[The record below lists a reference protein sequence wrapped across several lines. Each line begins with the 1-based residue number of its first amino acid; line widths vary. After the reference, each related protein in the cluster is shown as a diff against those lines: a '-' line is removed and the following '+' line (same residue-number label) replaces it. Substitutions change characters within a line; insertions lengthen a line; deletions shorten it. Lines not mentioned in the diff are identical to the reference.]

1 MKWQLLRLQR
11 IFILVSVI
19 FLLPF
24 AVYATMWMSSKS
36 TTCDNTKDNQQKSS
50 SYTLPYYLRSSS
62 TSSSGSLVFV
72 GVLIAVGGQFL
83 IASGAVLQK
92 YTHEQIRKRI
102 QQERRVADNG
112 VEAVV
117 TDSTGLSGHIGNQNK
132 ENKEQWDKD
141 NSTPD
146 ETKAENKQADTNH
159 TTHSS
164 LEMDSLPSL
173 TNVKLSRQTIMND
186 RQQEQTYRA
195 HSFDDWDRVKR
206 RDEMLE
212 TGNAVDSTEY
222 QELSLDIA
230 ALSRLNSLNIER
242 LFDNNLDSNDTEEGN
257 HATQWSPEEEE
268 DNNKEAAD
276 ITSRFRK
283 VRKRLLNKS
292 SSISRPRNISVTSE
306 PVRKKTLFHISPP
319 QSPHLNW
326 EDVATR
332 HGLHIPNSES
342 FRQLERTIEEQ
353 HRQDTG
359 AIERTHYLK
368 RKRWWAGLLLIGA
381 GEACNLIAFGFA
393 PGSTIAPLGVLVV
406 PINALL
412 AWKFLK
418 EKVTWVTI
426 FGILLSIAGA
436 ALVGVFGPSGPD
448 STGALNQSQIL
459 HLLDNVAFIVFISI
473 TVGVICAI
481 FVINIMTGIG
491 VRYLLV
497 YALMSG
503 MSAAVSV
510 TSAKAVVQ
518 LIRYSVTGKG
528 DQLAKPLIYVMTFV
542 LLVTIVFMVYYMNR
556 GMQTF
561 RVTLF
566 LAVYYG
572 FFMTF
577 SVVSSILM
585 YQEYHYIT
593 AYNTPFF
600 IGIGLIFIGISV
612 ISFSSRPQ
620 EAEEE
625 EAEFVDALRRYWA
638 SHSSRASVSSRRQ
651 ENVRNWSEEE
661 NNSEGQAHGVES

>member
-1 MKWQLLRLQR
+1 MN
-11 IFILVSVI
+11 SN
-19 FLLPF
+19 
-24 AVYATMWMSSKS
+24 S
-36 TTCDNTKDNQQKSS
+36 TSRDNTNENKQKSIS
-50 SYTLPYYLRSSS
+50 NSISYYSRSSS
-62 TSSSGSLVFV
+62 NSSSGSLVFV

-102 QQERRVADNG
+102 QQERRMSDNG
-112 VEAVV
+112 VETAVHN
-117 TDSTGLSGHIGNQNK
+117 STGLSVQVGNQNMELK
-132 ENKEQWDKD
+132 EPLDKN
-141 NSTPD
+141 NSTLEKTTVED
-146 ETKAENKQADTNH
+146 MQENIYH
-159 TTHSS
+159 TAHSS
-164 LEMDSLPSL
+164 LDLDSSPPL
-173 TNVKLSRQTIMND
+173 TNVKLVKNTRSDHIK
-186 RQQEQTYRA
+186 EQTCRA
-195 HSFDDWDRVKR
+195 HSFDDWDKMKR
-206 RDEMLE
+206 REQLLD
-212 TGNAVDSTEY
+212 TGDTADSTEY

-230 ALSRLNSLNIER
+230 ALSRLNGFTADR
-242 LFDNNLDSNDTEEGN
+242 LFDGYVDSNDLEEGN
-257 HATQWSPEEEE
+257 HVSEYRPEEKQ
-268 DNNKEAAD
+268 NQKEAVD
-276 ITSRFRK
+276 IISRFRK
-283 VRKRLLNKS
+283 VRKRLIEKS
-292 SSISRPRNISVTSE
+292 SSINRPRNISITSE
-306 PVRKKTLFHISPP
+306 PVRKKTLFNISPP
-319 QSPHLNW
+319 QSPHVNW

-342 FRQLERTIEEQ
+342 FRQVERIIEEQ

-368 RKRWWAGLLLIGA
+368 MKKWWTGLLLIGG

-481 FVINIMTGIG
+481 FVINMITGIG

-510 TSAKAVVQ
+510 TSAKGVVQ
-518 LIRYSVTGKG
+518 LIRYSVTGHG
-528 DQLAKPLIYVMTFV
+528 DQLAKPLIYVMAFV

-585 YQEYHYIT
+585 DRTYLYRKRLNLWKQ
-593 AYNTPFF
+593 
-600 IGIGLIFIGISV
+600 
-612 ISFSSRPQ
+612 
-620 EAEEE
+620 
-625 EAEFVDALRRYWA
+625 
-638 SHSSRASVSSRRQ
+638 Q
-651 ENVRNWSEEE
+651 EN
-661 NNSEGQAHGVES
+661 

>member
-1 MKWQLLRLQR
+1 MRWPFVYLRK
-11 IFILVSVI
+11 I
-19 FLLPF
+19 FLLVF
-24 AVYATMWMSSKS
+24 VITALLLHLYVAL
-36 TTCDNTKDNQQKSS
+36 CDKVNNNNNSVGLEQRKSS
-50 SYTLPYYLRSSS
+50 VLRGHYLRSSS

-72 GVLIAVGGQFL
+72 GVLVAVGGQFL

-92 YTHEQIRKRI
+92 YTHEKIRKRV
-102 QQERRVADNG
+102 QEARRLNNRDL
-112 VEAVV
+112 EATYV
-117 TDSTGLSGHIGNQNK
+117 DSAGLSVEVGNQNTEPKRPLK
-132 ENKEQWDKD
+132 EDSPPVETSNGDKQDEEQHKWQLDQNFKLFETRANGFGQHR
-141 NSTPD
+141 NSVQQRRR
-146 ETKAENKQADTNH
+146 N
-159 TTHSS
+159 
-164 LEMDSLPSL
+164 
-173 TNVKLSRQTIMND
+173 SR
-186 RQQEQTYRA
+186 A
-195 HSFDDWDRVKR
+195 ASFDDWDKAKR
-206 RDEMLE
+206 REEMLHT
-212 TGNAVDSTEY
+212 TGEDWNPADSSEMSVDV
-222 QELSLDIA
+222 A
-230 ALSRLNSLNIER
+230 ALSRLRGLAS
-242 LFDNNLDSNDTEEGN
+242 DDLDRYSESGNYVSTQEENDTK
-257 HATQWSPEEEE
+257 S
-268 DNNKEAAD
+268 AD
-276 ITSRFRK
+276 MVSRLRK
-283 VRKRLLNKS
+283 VRRRLHTASTVIN
-292 SSISRPRNISVTSE
+292 RPRSISVTSE
-306 PVRKKTLFHISPP
+306 PVRKKTLFNMSPP

-332 HGLHIPNSES
+332 HGLQLPNSES
-342 FRQLERTIEEQ
+342 FRQIERAIEEQ
-353 HRQDTG
+353 HREDAGTV
-359 AIERTHYLK
+359 ERTHYLK
-368 RKRWWAGLLLIGA
+368 RKGWWFGLLLIGG
-381 GEACNLIAFGFA
+381 GEVCNLVAFGFA

-418 EKVTWVTI
+418 EKITWITI
-426 FGILLSIAGA
+426 AGILLSVAGA
-436 ALVGVFGPSGPD
+436 VLVGVFGPTGAD

-481 FVINIMTGIG
+481 FVINMITGVG
-491 VRYLLV
+491 VRFLLV

-510 TSAKAVVQ
+510 TSAKGVVQ

-528 DQLAKPLIYVMTFV
+528 DQFAKPLIYVMTFV
-542 LLVTIVFMVYYMNR
+542 LVVTIVFMVYYMNR

-612 ISFSSRPQ
+612 ISLSSRPQ

-625 EAEFVDALRRYWA
+625 EAEFVEALRRYWA
-638 SHSSRASVSSRRQ
+638 SHGRSSSSHRGEEESRQESSREMSQPPTAIG
-651 ENVRNWSEEE
+651 E
-661 NNSEGQAHGVES
+661 